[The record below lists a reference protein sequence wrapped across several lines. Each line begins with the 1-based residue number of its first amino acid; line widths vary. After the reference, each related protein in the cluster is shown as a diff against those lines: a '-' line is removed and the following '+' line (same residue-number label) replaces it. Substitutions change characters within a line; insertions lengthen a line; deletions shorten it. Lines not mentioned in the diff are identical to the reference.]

1 MTASRA
7 VFFLFALSFL
17 LSCASVPDTH
27 QVLFPRGE
35 LPEKRL
41 TLLAPV
47 LLNELKGVEDPS
59 EVYDRNLYV
68 GLIRF
73 SGGFIEDVG
82 RGMMARSR
90 ELRFSHQN
98 RFSLV
103 IRESFAGMV
112 RNILDARGTPY
123 NLSDADPTPLLAVT
137 ERSLIDRYPEEGHDN
152 TNLPRIAYD
161 IVPRTP
167 FPADAAL
174 TGRLVV
180 LPVVEF
186 YYGHNGGWFNG
197 QTFGCPAGIRFRVHV
212 LIVDGDSGEMFYRF
226 SDEERYL
233 VPKQYRMNIIEIEQ
247 YLLDARRAL
256 FDKLLRH
263 FP

>member
-1 MTASRA
+1 MTVPRI
-7 VFFLFALSFL
+7 VYLFLALLL

-59 EVYDRNLYV
+59 EAYDRNLYV

-98 RFSLV
+98 KFSLV

-123 NLSDADPTPLLAVT
+123 EISDADPTPLLTVT
-137 ERSLIDRYPEEGHDN
+137 ERSLIDRYPEEGRDN
-152 TNLPRIAYD
+152 INLPLIAYD
-161 IVPRTP
+161 IVPRKP
-167 FPADAAL
+167 FRVEAGLA
-174 TGRLVV
+174 GRLAVV
-180 LPVVEF
+180 PVVEF

-212 LIVDGDSGEMFYRF
+212 LVIDGDSGEMLYRF
-226 SDEERYL
+226 SDEEQHL

-247 YLLDARRAL
+247 YLLDARKAL
-256 FDKLLRH
+256 FDKLFRS

>member
-1 MTASRA
+1 MTVPRVISL
-7 VFFLFALSFL
+7 FFALLL

-47 LLNELKGVEDPS
+47 LLSELKGVEEPS
-59 EVYDRNLYV
+59 EAYDRNLYV

-98 RFSLV
+98 KFSLV
-103 IRESFAGMV
+103 IRESLAAMV

-123 NLSDADPTPLLAVT
+123 DLSDADPTPLLAVT
-137 ERSLIDRYPEEGHDN
+137 ERSLIDRYPEEGRDN

-167 FPADAAL
+167 FPADAGLA
-174 TGRLVV
+174 GRLAV

-197 QTFGCPAGIRFRVHV
+197 QTFGCPAGIRFRVHL
-212 LIVDGDSGEMFYRF
+212 LIVDGDSGEMLYRF

-247 YLLDARRAL
+247 YLLDARRTL
-256 FDKLLRH
+256 FDKLFRL